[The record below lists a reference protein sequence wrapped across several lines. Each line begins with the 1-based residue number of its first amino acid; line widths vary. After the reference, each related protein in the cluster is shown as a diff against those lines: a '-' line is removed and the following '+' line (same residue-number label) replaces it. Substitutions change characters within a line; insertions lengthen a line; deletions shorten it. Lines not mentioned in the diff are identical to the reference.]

1 MGTASSTDNKGSE
14 ISPISVPDSL
24 DSYPPPKPP
33 ISRKTDVFREADYA
47 HVDSHAKSASSSVT
61 SDYESLL
68 NYLFED
74 LKTDLQMVRAIF
86 TWLGTQRMEQM
97 RLGNV
102 KDPNTPVGYMK
113 LIQQQRGSYAAFF
126 SLLCR
131 AAKIPCVV
139 LRGKAKAVG
148 YEPGDEDVSKFNSKW
163 NAVHVG
169 GQWRLVHPLWAFTG
183 VEGHSNGKWT
193 MIERK
198 GEGQREKEIEYK
210 GKDIRAN
217 EDFFFLT
224 DPENFV
230 NFCRANSQPWQ
241 LLKEPW
247 SEEQFVK
254 APYLTTEYF
263 NSGLKLT
270 SQQTCYLVA
279 KNGKEAIRFEHAKD
293 KNPSLSYDL
302 FCDEDESDETL
313 PESEELER
321 YVLEN
326 TQGTTKSLFLRFP
339 VRGLYKLRVYGGNGS
354 NPPHICDF
362 RIRCEEEGKNPNP
375 FPLKKD
381 IGYGYSQEAK
391 DAGLVTTSAYSGI
404 VVMEHGQKMTFEFDV
419 DKPVEFETKMHHRDK
434 TLDELDKYVE
444 KNVTDKKAEITVT
457 MPEEGLTRDSEYALE
472 INTRE
477 KDSHDSYRNVC
488 NYFLTPDKA
497 QWKDDSD
504 AKPNNRVQQRPA
516 RAQVRVQQKP
526 APRQRPRTP
535 VRSESPRFRMRG
547 ATDQDSIEDLERT
560 IRDFEKSDL
569 DEKDEDLT
577 RAKER
582 LVQLR
587 NKANKDEAIRK
598 RMRDATKE
606 DSIEDLERAI
616 EDFED
621 GDLDEK
627 NQDLTKAKERLKQL
641 KKKKEEEDAIRQ
653 RMRDDTDGDSIED
666 LEKSIRAFEEAGI
679 DERDRD
685 LTLAKERLRQLKNDA
700 YQEPEPK
707 DERAREAMR
716 DATEN
721 ASADELE
728 KAIKEFEDS
737 GLDEKDEDLTKAKE
751 KLVKLKANKLV
762 KSEED
767 KLRKKLDEAQAGDNM
782 DALDKALEDCKR
794 AGLEDEGDITKA
806 EKTLMDMHKEK
817 LEEARRQRDAEKLQK
832 ALEDAEKSAVADKLD
847 DTEDFQEAKETNEQ
861 LARVKKFNRQVMDL
875 NPRLVSEIASY
886 KRPKPCIQDV
896 MKATY
901 IVLGEKQ
908 ETLDWQRI
916 VKLMKTIGQNN
927 VIRRVGQFDIV
938 GVEAGQAKTANKL
951 ISKYDMDDVKR
962 NSHGAG
968 TFYSWT
974 RNVVNEVNR
983 KDEE

>member
-1 MGTASSTDNKGSE
+1 MGTASSTDSNKSE

-33 ISRKTDVFREADYA
+33 ISRKADVFRGADYA
-47 HVDSHAKSASSSVT
+47 HVDSHARGASSSET

-68 NYLFED
+68 NFLFED

-86 TWLGTQRMEQM
+86 TWLGAQRIEEMK
-97 RLGNV
+97 LGNV
-102 KDPNTPVGYMK
+102 KDPNTPIGYMK

-183 VEGHSNGKWT
+183 VEGHANGRWT
-193 MIERK
+193 MIEKK
-198 GEGQREKEIEYK
+198 GEGHREKEIEYK
-210 GKDIRAN
+210 GKDVRAN

-224 DPENFV
+224 DPELFV

-247 SEEQFVK
+247 TEEQFVK
-254 APYLTTEYF
+254 GPYLTTEYF

-279 KNGKEAIRFEHAKD
+279 KDGREAIRFEHAKD
-293 KNPSLSYDL
+293 KNPSLSYEL

-313 PESEELER
+313 PESEDLER

-326 TQGTTKSLFLRFP
+326 TQGTTKTLFLRFP
-339 VRGLYKLRVYGGNGS
+339 VRGLYKLRVYGGSGH

-381 IGYGYSQEAK
+381 IGYGYSQEAR

-419 DKPVEFETKMHHRDK
+419 EKPSEFETKMHHRDK

-504 AKPNNRVQQRPA
+504 AKPSN
-516 RAQVRVQQKP
+516 RVQQKP
-526 APRQRPRTP
+526 AHTQVKVQRQRPRTP
-535 VRSESPRFRMRG
+535 VRSESPRFRMRA
-547 ATDQDSIEDLERT
+547 ATDKDSIDNLERT

-569 DEKDEDLT
+569 DEKDEDYT

-582 LVQLR
+582 LVLLR
-587 NKANKDEAIRK
+587 NKANKDEATRK

-606 DSIEDLERAI
+606 DSIEELEKSI
-616 EDFED
+616 KDFED

-627 NQDLTKAKERLKQL
+627 NRDLTKAKERLKQL
-641 KKKKEEEDAIRQ
+641 KKKKAEEDAIRK

-666 LEKSIRAFEEAGI
+666 LEKSIRDFEEAGI

-685 LTLAKERLRQLKNDA
+685 LTLAKERLRQLKDDA
-700 YQEPEPK
+700 NKEPEPK
-707 DERAREAMR
+707 DERAREVMR
-716 DATEN
+716 DATKN

-728 KAIKEFEDS
+728 RAIKEFEES

-751 KLVKLKANKLV
+751 KLVKLKANKLL
-762 KSEED
+762 KAEED
-767 KLRKKLDEAQAGDNM
+767 KLRKKLADAQASDNM
-782 DALDKALEDCKR
+782 DALDKALDECKR
-794 AGLEDEGDITKA
+794 AGLEDKGDITKA
-806 EKTLMDMHKEK
+806 EETLMNMHKEK

-832 ALEDAEKSAVADKLD
+832 ALEEAEQSAVAEKLD
-847 DTEDFQEAKETNEQ
+847 NTEDFHEAKETNEQ

-901 IVLGEKQ
+901 IILGEK
-908 ETLDWQRI
+908 EESLDWQRI
-916 VKLMKTIGQNN
+916 VKLMKTIGQGN

-938 GVEAGQAKTANKL
+938 SVNSEQASSAHKL
-951 ISKYDMDDVKR
+951 ISKYDMADVKR
-962 NSHGAG
+962 NSQGAG

-974 RNVVNEVNR
+974 GNVVNEVNGQR
-983 KDEE
+983 EDEE